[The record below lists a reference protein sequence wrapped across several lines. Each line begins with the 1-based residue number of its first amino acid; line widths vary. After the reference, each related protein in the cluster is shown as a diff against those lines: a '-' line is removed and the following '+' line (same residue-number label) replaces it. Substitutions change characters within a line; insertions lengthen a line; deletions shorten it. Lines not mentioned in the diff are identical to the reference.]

1 MRTAKSKLAC
11 SSLIALRAMFGMQA
25 IATPAM
31 ARDHDANHGFAI
43 ERQREP
49 LGYNRLTRPDSIDAR
64 PRTLD
69 RQAFNHNFRAD
80 RGYKIGP
87 YAARPDWHYR
97 QWRFG
102 EILPAPF
109 WAEEYRIAD
118 FWLFGLD
125 VPPTGFEW
133 VRYGPD
139 ALLID
144 LNSGEVIQ
152 VSYGLFL

>member
-1 MRTAKSKLAC
+1 MKAVKSRRVRGLLIVSMAVV
-11 SSLIALRAMFGMQA
+11 SLQA
-25 IATPAM
+25 IATPTM
-31 ARDHDANHGFAI
+31 ARDRNANQGFSV

-49 LGYNRLTRPDSIDAR
+49 LGYKRLGRPDGIDAR

-69 RQAFNHNFRAD
+69 RHAFNHNFQAD
-80 RGYKIGP
+80 RVYRIGP
-87 YAARPDWHYR
+87 YAAPADWRYR

-109 WAEEYRIAD
+109 WAERYRIAD

-125 VPPTGFEW
+125 VPPAGFEW

-139 ALLID
+139 AILID
-144 LNSGEVIQ
+144 VGTGEVIQ
-152 VSYGLFL
+152 VDYGLFI